1 MKNFEQWRK
10 ERGESDS
17 RDSIILIVFILIC
30 ILVAAI
36 AA

>member
-1 MKNFEQWRK
+1 MKSFEQWRK

-17 RDSIILIVFILIC
+17 RDSIILTVFILIC